1 MVFLKNLH
9 RNKMNSSE
17 IDPSPEMIEQVRNG
31 LQEIVSRGLELTRQ
45 RDQINNAIELF
56 TFILNYFDV
65 VSHSSFRNTFKI
77 SIKKMNEF
85 RATIVKDL
93 DINYGY
99 GTEEPNYKILLNIL
113 DSFENKVKEL
123 DVGLIIEP
131 FVASFDINHVLERQ
145 QRASVRLDN

>member
-1 MVFLKNLH
+1 
-9 RNKMNSSE
+9 MNSSE